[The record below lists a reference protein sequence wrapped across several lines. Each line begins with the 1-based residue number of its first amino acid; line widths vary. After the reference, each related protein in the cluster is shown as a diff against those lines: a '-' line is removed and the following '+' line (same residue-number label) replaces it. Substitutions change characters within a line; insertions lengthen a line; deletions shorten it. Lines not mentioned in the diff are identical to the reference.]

1 MTILPRIDHDPIR
14 VPIHSLE
21 LSYHIWYGKV
31 DGAIHVGRN
40 RHHLQII
47 WLFKFTI
54 FVINKTIPGAQKN
67 FRFSEVVSFSIREVF
82 FSPPCKFDLQQS
94 KRETNSTFKS
104 FLICV
109 DMQ

>member
-67 FRFSEVVSFSIREVF
+67 FRFSEVVSFSLREGFKKKVWNF
-82 FSPPCKFDLQQS
+82 PYFSGVGGF
-94 KRETNSTFKS
+94 ENVIFH
-104 FLICV
+104 
-109 DMQ
+109 